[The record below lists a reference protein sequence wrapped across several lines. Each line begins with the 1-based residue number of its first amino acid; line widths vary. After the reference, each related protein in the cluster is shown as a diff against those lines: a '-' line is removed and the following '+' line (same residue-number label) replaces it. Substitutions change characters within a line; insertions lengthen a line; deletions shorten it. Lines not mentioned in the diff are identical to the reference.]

1 MSNDAIKNAVET
13 YLSKS
18 NEINK
23 EFYNNL
29 LVESQQFDS
38 IRDDVD
44 SGLLELKKNV
54 ISSNL
59 HLIIDRIF
67 KGEND
72 EVIKMLRNTRNREV
86 FYNFTEESMEPLK
99 KSLNII

>member
-44 SGLLELKKNV
+44 SGLLELKKKYN
-54 ISSNL
+54 
-59 HLIIDRIF
+59 IF
-67 KGEND
+67 
-72 EVIKMLRNTRNREV
+72 
-86 FYNFTEESMEPLK
+86 
-99 KSLNII
+99 